1 MESSQQGEL
10 QVKWTPHKARCICC
24 RHRSVCYRAIA
35 AVARSRHLP
44 RPAADFP
51 GRERTGENREERR
64 AMAESNPMWGFPR
77 LRRAATSFPGN
88 LHLVLVLGPSGLLS
102 SAPSPSSSTDL
113 GFRFSQDDFLLKMP
127 VVMLRSVGDLLRYI
141 DEHHLTSDFT
151 AKVEYCQSDWVSSAI
166 ETFAVTVKKIAQH
179 LQGFGAELSETDLP
193 DEANAIEF
201 LLHSHT
207 HRYRQMKD
215 DIRSVLKE
223 GRLLLSNLETVKAS
237 KRDVEAE
244 RDLKS
249 DMDTVQRLLAQ
260 LRDMEEAFDGF
271 FEKHHLKLLQYLQ
284 LLHYEMRFQ
293 QMERVLERIT
303 AKEADIDSVG
313 TTVVQTEQLLMDL
326 EILDANAQEE
336 MARAQVLIL
345 HGHQLAANHHYA
357 LALIVQRCNE
367 LRHRCDL
374 ITAAV
379 RIKRASLTR
388 AQDLLLRLE
397 GALRW
402 CDEGAYLLASQM
414 VDRFQ
419 TREGAQ
425 EALQYLTYHQER
437 APSALKNSQDIVSL
451 ELEAILTPQ
460 LQKQRAVSEE
470 AGRCTN
476 QTHSA
481 GGPEARTPTDLAAL
495 QFSFDLLPGKR
506 AARKNNNQRKI
517 EVMHDFQ
524 GNRSCLYGSTTET
537 DSEAEDNPEQ
547 VTRHLMKE
555 LIATE
560 RIYVDELLSV
570 LLGYRAEM
578 EDPSMSNLL
587 PSALRSQKDVC
598 SATCQR
604 FTSSTA
610 GMTQT
615 HTNSQTHTCTQTH
628 TQAVTDSSFQCFHEN
643 PISFPFPLR
652 LGSSSRICRVAWRH
666 QRGWGLASCNGINR
680 GTSCEVIRH
689 TTSNRTSCV
698 CEQKQKF
705 QVYQRYCQN
714 KPRSELLWRQCSDS
728 TFFKECQKKLDHKLG
743 LDSYL
748 LKPVQR
754 LAKYQLLLKELLKHC
769 TEDLYRCE
777 LQEALDSM
785 LELLK
790 SVNDSMH
797 QIAITGYQ
805 VPTTQI
811 NRSDGVDVY
820 VSGCKIYDTP
830 LCFNIKR
837 FNPHLI
843 YITTFLIDFCRPQPA
858 GPGGAAGGFSVWI
871 SHKRAAVRMKELAR
885 FKPMQRHLFL
895 AVGITENVKGD
906 VKKFEIWYS
915 GREVVY
921 IVQAPTLEV
930 KVAWL
935 TEIRK
940 ILTNQQK
947 NRQDEALTLSDNPLS
962 DSASVM
968 CVSWGGASVGGCSA
982 CLPVPNSSSTTS
994 HSHMNRGEES
1004 IYTSPA
1010 HSEPVVNSPR
1020 RTWPVPAHSVAICE
1034 GLEDWGA
1041 ATDLSNL
1048 SDSDEEDQ
1056 PSPLVAGR
1064 YRVLVESSMAST
1076 DDIIF
1081 NCGDVIQLLHE
1092 EMSGMWMVRNI
1103 NRKEEG
1109 RVLPE
1114 DLHRILGETS

>member
-1 MESSQQGEL
+1 
-10 QVKWTPHKARCICC
+10 
-24 RHRSVCYRAIA
+24 
-35 AVARSRHLP
+35 
-44 RPAADFP
+44 
-51 GRERTGENREERR
+51 
-64 AMAESNPMWGFPR
+64 MAESNPMWGFPR

-151 AKVEYCQSDWVSSAI
+151 AKVEYCQSDWVVLRQAI
-166 ETFAVTVKKIAQH
+166 ETFAVTVKEIAQH

-193 DEANAIEF
+193 GEANAIEF

-207 HRYRQMKD
+207 NRYRQMKD
-215 DIRSVLKE
+215 DIRSVLKD

-237 KRDVEAE
+237 KRDVEVE
-244 RDLKS
+244 RDFKS

-271 FEKHHLKLLQYLQ
+271 FEKHHLKLQQYLQ
-284 LLHYEMRFQ
+284 LLYYEMRFQ
-293 QMERVLERIT
+293 QMEEVLERVT
-303 AKEADIDSVG
+303 TKEMDIASVG
-313 TTVVQTEQLLMDL
+313 TTVVQTEQLLADL
-326 EILDANAQEE
+326 EILDTHAQDE

-367 LRHRCDL
+367 LRHRCDV
-374 ITAAV
+374 ITAAI
-379 RIKRASLTR
+379 RTKRASLIR

-397 GALRW
+397 EALQW

-414 VDRFQ
+414 VDKFQ

-425 EALQYLTYHQER
+425 EALQYLTCHQER

-460 LQKQRAVSEE
+460 LQSQISVVTEKLNSMQSMIRNREQCLKKLADLQVRPIQLVAPRPELEQTLQRCKSPLFSPKHGVDFNVLNSK
-470 AGRCTN
+470 
-476 QTHSA
+476 
-481 GGPEARTPTDLAAL
+481 
-495 QFSFDLLPGKR
+495 FSFDLLPGKR
-506 AARKNNNQRKI
+506 AARKNNNHRKI

-524 GNRSCLYGSTTET
+524 GNRSCLYGSITET
-537 DSEAEDNPEQ
+537 DSEAEENPEQ
-547 VTRHLMKE
+547 VTRHVMKE

-578 EDPSMSNLL
+578 EDPSISNLL
-587 PSALRSQKDVC
+587 PSALRSQKDVLFGNMPEIY
-598 SATCQR
+598 Q
-604 FTSSTA
+604 
-610 GMTQT
+610 
-615 HTNSQTHTCTQTH
+615 
-628 TQAVTDSSFQCFHEN
+628 FH
-643 PISFPFPLR
+643 
-652 LGSSSRICRVAWRH
+652 SRIFLQDLQSCLETPERVGACFL
-666 QRGWGLASCNGINR
+666 QRK
-680 GTSCEVIRH
+680 E
-689 TTSNRTSCV
+689 
-698 CEQKQKF
+698 KF
-705 QVYQRYCQN
+705 QVYKRYCQN
-714 KPRSELLWRQCSDS
+714 KPHSELLWRQCSDS

-754 LAKYQLLLKELLKHC
+754 LAKYQLLLKELLKQC
-769 TEDLYRCE
+769 REERYRCE

-805 VPTTQI
+805 
-811 NRSDGVDVY
+811 GDVSQLGR
-820 VSGCKIYDTP
+820 VVLQGS
-830 LCFNIKR
+830 
-837 FNPHLI
+837 
-843 YITTFLIDFCRPQPA
+843 
-858 GPGGAAGGFSVWI
+858 FSVWI

-895 AVGITENVKGD
+895 YELALLFCKRRDEDNHDRTPYYSFKSCLRMSAVGITENVKGD

-921 IVQAPTLEV
+921 IVQAPTLEI

-940 ILTNQQK
+940 ILTNQQRI
-947 NRQDEALTLSDNPLS
+947 RQDEASLTLSDNPLS

-982 CLPVPNSSSTTS
+982 CLPVPHSSSATS
-994 HSHMNRGEES
+994 HSHRTRGEES
-1004 IYTSPA
+1004 VYTSPA
-1010 HSEPVVNSPR
+1010 HSDPVVNSPR
-1020 RTWPVPAHSVAICE
+1020 RSWPVPAHSVAICE

-1103 NRKEEG
+1103 SRKEEG

-1114 DLHRILGETS
+1114 DLHRILGETC

>member
-1 MESSQQGEL
+1 
-10 QVKWTPHKARCICC
+10 
-24 RHRSVCYRAIA
+24 
-35 AVARSRHLP
+35 
-44 RPAADFP
+44 
-51 GRERTGENREERR
+51 
-64 AMAESNPMWGFPR
+64 MAESNPLRGFPR

-88 LHLVLVLGPSGLLS
+88 LHLVLVLRPTGLLS
-102 SAPSPSSSTDL
+102 TTPSPSSSTDL

-127 VVMLRSVGDLLRYI
+127 VVMLRSVSDLLRYI
-141 DEHHLTSDFT
+141 DENHLASDFT
-151 AKVEYCQSDWVSSAI
+151 AKVEYCQSDWIVLRTAI
-166 ETFAVTVKKIAQH
+166 ETFAVTVKEIAQL
-179 LQGFGAELSETDLP
+179 LQGFGSELSETELP
-193 DEANAIEF
+193 DDANAIEF

-237 KRDVEAE
+237 KRDVEEE
-244 RDLKS
+244 RDIRV

-271 FEKHHLKLLQYLQ
+271 FEKHHLKLQQYLQ
-284 LLHYEMRFQ
+284 LLHYEMSFQ
-293 QMERVLERIT
+293 QMDEVLTRLTDQER
-303 AKEADIDSVG
+303 DIAFVG
-313 TTVVQTEQLLMDL
+313 TTVVQTEQLLRDL
-326 EILDANAQEE
+326 EMLDSRAEEE
-336 MARAQVLIL
+336 MARAQVVIL

-367 LRHRCDL
+367 LRHHCDI
-374 ITAAV
+374 ITTAI
-379 RIKRASLTR
+379 RTKRASLTR
-388 AQDLLLRLE
+388 ARDLLLRLE

-425 EALQYLTYHQER
+425 EALQCLSFHQER
-437 APSALKNSQDIVSL
+437 APSALKNSQDTLSL
-451 ELEAILTPQ
+451 EFEAILTPQ
-460 LQKQRAVSEE
+460 LQSQISMVTEKLHSVQSMIRNRELCLRKLADIQVRPVQLVAPRPEPDQTSQRCKSPLFSPKHGVDFNVLNSK
-470 AGRCTN
+470 
-476 QTHSA
+476 
-481 GGPEARTPTDLAAL
+481 
-495 QFSFDLLPGKR
+495 FSFDLLPGKR
-506 AARKNNNQRKI
+506 AARRNNSQRKI

-524 GNRSCLYGSTTET
+524 GNRSCLYGPTPET

-547 VTRHLMKE
+547 VTRHIMKE

-578 EDPSMSNLL
+578 EDPSVSNLL
-587 PSALRSQKDVC
+587 PCALRSQKDVLFGNMPEIY
-598 SATCQR
+598 Q
-604 FTSSTA
+604 
-610 GMTQT
+610 
-615 HTNSQTHTCTQTH
+615 
-628 TQAVTDSSFQCFHEN
+628 FH
-643 PISFPFPLR
+643 
-652 LGSSSRICRVAWRH
+652 SRIFLQDLQGCLETPERVGACFL
-666 QRGWGLASCNGINR
+666 QRK
-680 GTSCEVIRH
+680 E
-689 TTSNRTSCV
+689 
-698 CEQKQKF
+698 KF
-705 QVYQRYCQN
+705 QVYERYCQN

-728 TFFKECQKKLDHKLG
+728 PFFQECQKKLDHKLG

-754 LAKYQLLLKELLKHC
+754 LTKYQLLLKELLKHC
-769 TEDLYRCE
+769 TEERYRCE
-777 LQEALDSM
+777 LQDALDSM

-805 VPTTQI
+805 GDLSQLGRVVMQ
-811 NRSDGVDVY
+811 
-820 VSGCKIYDTP
+820 
-830 LCFNIKR
+830 
-837 FNPHLI
+837 
-843 YITTFLIDFCRPQPA
+843 
-858 GPGGAAGGFSVWI
+858 GGFSVWI

-895 AVGITENVKGD
+895 YDHALLFCKRRDEDTHDRTPFYSFKSCLRMSAVGITENVKGD

-921 IVQAPTLEV
+921 IVQAPTVEV

-940 ILTNQQK
+940 ILTNQLK
-947 NRQDEALTLSDNPLS
+947 LHQDEVPSFPLSDNPIS
-962 DSASVM
+962 DSASEV

-982 CLPVPNSSSTTS
+982 CLPVPHSSTTTS
-994 HSHMNRGEES
+994 HSHVFRGEES
-1004 IYTSPA
+1004 AHTSPA
-1010 HSEPVVNSPR
+1010 HSDPVVHSPR

-1056 PSPLVAGR
+1056 PAPLVAGR
-1064 YRVLVESSMAST
+1064 YRVMVESSMASS

-1092 EMSGMWMVRNI
+1092 ELSGMWMVRNI
-1103 NRKEEG
+1103 SRGEEG
-1109 RVLPE
+1109 RVLSE
-1114 DLHRILGETS
+1114 DLHRILGETC

>member
-1 MESSQQGEL
+1 
-10 QVKWTPHKARCICC
+10 
-24 RHRSVCYRAIA
+24 
-35 AVARSRHLP
+35 
-44 RPAADFP
+44 
-51 GRERTGENREERR
+51 
-64 AMAESNPMWGFPR
+64 MAESNPLWGFPR

-88 LHLVLVLGPSGLLS
+88 LHLVLVLRPTGLLS
-102 SAPSPSSSTDL
+102 STPSPSSSTDL

-141 DEHHLTSDFT
+141 DENHLTSDFT
-151 AKVEYCQSDWVSSAI
+151 AKVEYCQSDWIVLRTAI
-166 ETFAVTVKKIAQH
+166 ETFAVTVKEIAQL
-179 LQGFGAELSETDLP
+179 LQGFGSELSETELP

-215 DIRSVLKE
+215 DIRNVLKE

-237 KRDVEAE
+237 KRDVEEE
-244 RDLKS
+244 RDIRG

-271 FEKHHLKLLQYLQ
+271 FEKHHLKLQQYLQ
-284 LLHYEMRFQ
+284 LLHYELSFQ
-293 QMERVLERIT
+293 QMDEVLERIT
-303 AKEADIDSVG
+303 DQEKEIAFAG
-313 TTVVQTEQLLMDL
+313 TTMVQTEQLLRDL
-326 EILDANAQEE
+326 ETLDARAQEE
-336 MARAQVLIL
+336 MARAQVVIL

-367 LRHRCDL
+367 LRHHCDV
-374 ITAAV
+374 ITNAI
-379 RIKRASLTR
+379 RTKRSSLAR
-388 AQDLLLRLE
+388 SRDLLLRLE

-414 VDRFQ
+414 VDKFQ

-425 EALQYLTYHQER
+425 EALHYLSCHQER
-437 APSALKNSQDIVSL
+437 APSALKNNQDHLSL
-451 ELEAILTPQ
+451 EFEAILTPQ
-460 LQKQRAVSEE
+460 LQSQISMVTEKLNSMQSMIRNREQCLRRLADVQVRPIQLVAPRPEPDQTSQRCKSPLFSPKHGVDFNVLNSK
-470 AGRCTN
+470 
-476 QTHSA
+476 
-481 GGPEARTPTDLAAL
+481 
-495 QFSFDLLPGKR
+495 FSFDLLPGKR
-506 AARKNNNQRKI
+506 AARKNNSQRKI

-537 DSEAEDNPEQ
+537 ESETEDNPEQ
-547 VTRHLMKE
+547 VTRHIMKE

-587 PSALRSQKDVC
+587 PSALRSQKDVLFGNMPEIY
-598 SATCQR
+598 QL
-604 FTSSTA
+604 
-610 GMTQT
+610 
-615 HTNSQTHTCTQTH
+615 H
-628 TQAVTDSSFQCFHEN
+628 
-643 PISFPFPLR
+643 
-652 LGSSSRICRVAWRH
+652 SRIFLQDLQGCLDTPERVGACFLKRK
-666 QRGWGLASCNGINR
+666 
-680 GTSCEVIRH
+680 E
-689 TTSNRTSCV
+689 
-698 CEQKQKF
+698 KF
-705 QVYQRYCQN
+705 QVYERYCQN

-728 TFFKECQKKLDHKLG
+728 LFFQECQKKLDHKLG

-754 LAKYQLLLKELLKHC
+754 LTKYQLLLKELLKHC
-769 TEDLYRCE
+769 TEVRYRCE
-777 LQEALDSM
+777 LQEALNSM

-805 VPTTQI
+805 GDLSQLGRVVLQ
-811 NRSDGVDVY
+811 
-820 VSGCKIYDTP
+820 
-830 LCFNIKR
+830 
-837 FNPHLI
+837 
-843 YITTFLIDFCRPQPA
+843 
-858 GPGGAAGGFSVWI
+858 GGFSVWI

-895 AVGITENVKGD
+895 YDHALLFCKRRDEDSHDRTPFYSFKSCLRMSAVGITETVKGD

-921 IVQAPTLEV
+921 IVQAPTVEV

-940 ILTNQQK
+940 ILTNQQRL
-947 NRQDEALTLSDNPLS
+947 RQDETPSLPLSDNPLS
-962 DSASVM
+962 DSS
-968 CVSWGGASVGGCSA
+968 SA
-982 CLPVPNSSSTTS
+982 TS
-994 HSHMNRGEES
+994 HSYRHQGEES
-1004 IYTSPA
+1004 VHTSPA
-1010 HSEPVVNSPR
+1010 HSDPVVHSPR

-1041 ATDLSNL
+1041 TDLSNI

-1056 PSPLVAGR
+1056 PAPLVAGR
-1064 YRVLVESSMAST
+1064 YRVMVESSMAST

-1081 NCGDVIQLLHE
+1081 NSGDVIQLLHE
-1092 EMSGMWMVRNI
+1092 EVSGMWMVRNVS
-1103 NRKEEG
+1103 RGEEG

-1114 DLHRILGETS
+1114 DLHRILGETC

>member
-1 MESSQQGEL
+1 
-10 QVKWTPHKARCICC
+10 
-24 RHRSVCYRAIA
+24 
-35 AVARSRHLP
+35 
-44 RPAADFP
+44 
-51 GRERTGENREERR
+51 
-64 AMAESNPMWGFPR
+64 MAESNPFRGFPR

-88 LHLVLVLGPSGLLS
+88 LHLVLVLHPSALLS
-102 SAPSPSSSTDL
+102 STPSPSSSTDL
-113 GFRFSQDDFLLKMP
+113 GFRFSQNDFLLKMP

-141 DEHHLTSDFT
+141 DENHLTSDFT
-151 AKVEYCQSDWVSSAI
+151 AKVEYCQSDWIVLRTAI
-166 ETFAVTVKKIAQH
+166 ETFAVTVKEIAQL
-179 LQGFGAELSETDLP
+179 LQGFGSELSETELP

-237 KRDVEAE
+237 KRDVEEE
-244 RDLKS
+244 REIEA

-271 FEKHHLKLLQYLQ
+271 FEKHHLKLQQYLQ
-284 LLHYEMRFQ
+284 LLHYEISFQ
-293 QMERVLERIT
+293 QMEEVLERLS
-303 AKEADIDSVG
+303 AQEKDIASLG
-313 TTVVQTEQLLMDL
+313 TTVIQTEQLLKDL
-326 EILDANAQEE
+326 ETLDKHAQEE
-336 MARAQVLIL
+336 MTRAQVVIL

-357 LALIVQRCNE
+357 LALIIQRCNE
-367 LRHRCDL
+367 LRHLCDV
-374 ITAAV
+374 ITTAI
-379 RIKRASLTR
+379 RTKRASLSRTR
-388 AQDLLLRLE
+388 DLLLRLE
-397 GALRW
+397 EALRW

-414 VDRFQ
+414 VDKFQ

-425 EALQYLTYHQER
+425 EALQYLSFHQEM
-437 APSALKNSQDIVSL
+437 APTALKNCQDILSL
-451 ELEAILTPQ
+451 EFEALLTPQ
-460 LQKQRAVSEE
+460 LQSQISIVTGKLRSVQAMIRNREQCLRKLADVQVRPIQLVAPRPEPDQTPQRCKSPLFSPKHGVDFNVLNSK
-470 AGRCTN
+470 
-476 QTHSA
+476 
-481 GGPEARTPTDLAAL
+481 
-495 QFSFDLLPGKR
+495 FSFDLLPGKR
-506 AARKNNNQRKI
+506 AARKNNSQRKI
-517 EVMHDFQ
+517 EVMHDYQ
-524 GNRSCLYGSTTET
+524 GNRSCLYGPNPET

-547 VTRHLMKE
+547 VTRHIMKE

-587 PSALRSQKDVC
+587 PSALRCQKDVLFGNMPEIY
-598 SATCQR
+598 Q
-604 FTSSTA
+604 
-610 GMTQT
+610 
-615 HTNSQTHTCTQTH
+615 
-628 TQAVTDSSFQCFHEN
+628 FH
-643 PISFPFPLR
+643 
-652 LGSSSRICRVAWRH
+652 SRIFLQDLQGCLETPERVGACFL
-666 QRGWGLASCNGINR
+666 QRK
-680 GTSCEVIRH
+680 E
-689 TTSNRTSCV
+689 
-698 CEQKQKF
+698 KF
-705 QVYQRYCQN
+705 QVYERYCQN

-728 TFFKECQKKLDHKLG
+728 PFFQECQKKLDHKLG

-754 LAKYQLLLKELLKHC
+754 LTKYQLLLKELFKHC
-769 TEDLYRCE
+769 TEAQYRCE

-805 VPTTQI
+805 GDLSQLGRVVMQ
-811 NRSDGVDVY
+811 
-820 VSGCKIYDTP
+820 
-830 LCFNIKR
+830 
-837 FNPHLI
+837 
-843 YITTFLIDFCRPQPA
+843 
-858 GPGGAAGGFSVWI
+858 GGFSVWI

-895 AVGITENVKGD
+895 YEHALLFCKRRDEDNHDRTPFYSFKSCLRMSAVGITENVKGE

-921 IVQAPTLEV
+921 IVQAPTLEI

-947 NRQDEALTLSDNPLS
+947 LCQDEAPLLSDNALS
-962 DSASVM
+962 DSASEM
-968 CVSWGGASVGGCSA
+968 CVSWGGVSVGGCSA
-982 CLPVPNSSSTTS
+982 CLPVPHSSSTTS
-994 HSHMNRGEES
+994 HSHRFQGEES
-1004 IYTSPA
+1004 IHTSPA
-1010 HSEPVVNSPR
+1010 HSDPVVHSPR
-1020 RTWPVPAHSVAICE
+1020 PSWPVPAHTVAVCE
-1034 GLEDWGA
+1034 GLEDWG

-1056 PSPLVAGR
+1056 PAPLVAGR
-1064 YRVLVESSMAST
+1064 YRVMVESSMAST

-1092 EMSGMWMVRNI
+1092 DSSGMWRVRNVS
-1103 NRKEEG
+1103 RGEEG

-1114 DLHRILGETS
+1114 DLHRILGETC

>member
-1 MESSQQGEL
+1 
-10 QVKWTPHKARCICC
+10 
-24 RHRSVCYRAIA
+24 
-35 AVARSRHLP
+35 
-44 RPAADFP
+44 
-51 GRERTGENREERR
+51 
-64 AMAESNPMWGFPR
+64 MAESNPMWGFPR

-151 AKVEYCQSDWVSSAI
+151 AKVEYCQSDWVVLRQAI
-166 ETFAVTVKKIAQH
+166 ETFAVTVKEIAQH

-193 DEANAIEF
+193 GEANAIEF

-207 HRYRQMKD
+207 NRYRQMKD
-215 DIRSVLKE
+215 DIRSVLKD

-237 KRDVEAE
+237 KRDVEVE
-244 RDLKS
+244 RDFKS

-271 FEKHHLKLLQYLQ
+271 FEKHHLKLQQYLQ
-284 LLHYEMRFQ
+284 LLYYEMRFQ
-293 QMERVLERIT
+293 QMEEVLERVT
-303 AKEADIDSVG
+303 TKEMDIASVG
-313 TTVVQTEQLLMDL
+313 TTVVQTEQLLADL
-326 EILDANAQEE
+326 EILDTHAQDE

-367 LRHRCDL
+367 LRHRCDV
-374 ITAAV
+374 ITAAI
-379 RIKRASLTR
+379 RTKRASLIR

-397 GALRW
+397 EALQW

-414 VDRFQ
+414 VDKFQ

-425 EALQYLTYHQER
+425 EALQYLTCHQER

-460 LQKQRAVSEE
+460 LQSQISVVTEKLNSMQSMIRNREQCLKKLADLQVRPIQLVAPRPELEQTLQRCKSPLFSPKHGVDFNVLNSK
-470 AGRCTN
+470 
-476 QTHSA
+476 
-481 GGPEARTPTDLAAL
+481 
-495 QFSFDLLPGKR
+495 FSFDLLPGKR
-506 AARKNNNQRKI
+506 AARKNNNHRKI

-524 GNRSCLYGSTTET
+524 GNRSCLYGSITET
-537 DSEAEDNPEQ
+537 DSEAEENPEQ
-547 VTRHLMKE
+547 VTRHVMKE

-578 EDPSMSNLL
+578 EDPSISNLL
-587 PSALRSQKDVC
+587 PSALRSQKDVLFGNMPEIY
-598 SATCQR
+598 Q
-604 FTSSTA
+604 
-610 GMTQT
+610 
-615 HTNSQTHTCTQTH
+615 
-628 TQAVTDSSFQCFHEN
+628 FH
-643 PISFPFPLR
+643 
-652 LGSSSRICRVAWRH
+652 SRIFLQDLQSCLETPERVGACFL
-666 QRGWGLASCNGINR
+666 QRK
-680 GTSCEVIRH
+680 E
-689 TTSNRTSCV
+689 
-698 CEQKQKF
+698 KF
-705 QVYQRYCQN
+705 QVYKRYCQN
-714 KPRSELLWRQCSDS
+714 KPHSELLWRQCSDS

-754 LAKYQLLLKELLKHC
+754 LAKYQLLLKELLKQC
-769 TEDLYRCE
+769 REERYRCE

-805 VPTTQI
+805 
-811 NRSDGVDVY
+811 GDVSQLGR
-820 VSGCKIYDTP
+820 VVLQGS
-830 LCFNIKR
+830 
-837 FNPHLI
+837 
-843 YITTFLIDFCRPQPA
+843 
-858 GPGGAAGGFSVWI
+858 FSVWI

-895 AVGITENVKGD
+895 YELALLFCKRRDEDNHDRTPYYSFKSCLRMSAVGITENVKGD

-921 IVQAPTLEV
+921 IVQAPTLEI

-940 ILTNQQK
+940 ILTNQQRI
-947 NRQDEALTLSDNPLS
+947 RQ
-962 DSASVM
+962 V
-968 CVSWGGASVGGCSA
+968 
-982 CLPVPNSSSTTS
+982 
-994 HSHMNRGEES
+994 H
-1004 IYTSPA
+1004 
-1010 HSEPVVNSPR
+1010 
-1020 RTWPVPAHSVAICE
+1020 
-1034 GLEDWGA
+1034 
-1041 ATDLSNL
+1041 
-1048 SDSDEEDQ
+1048 Q
-1056 PSPLVAGR
+1056 
-1064 YRVLVESSMAST
+1064 
-1076 DDIIF
+1076 
-1081 NCGDVIQLLHE
+1081 
-1092 EMSGMWMVRNI
+1092 
-1103 NRKEEG
+1103 
-1109 RVLPE
+1109 
-1114 DLHRILGETS
+1114 

>member
-1 MESSQQGEL
+1 
-10 QVKWTPHKARCICC
+10 
-24 RHRSVCYRAIA
+24 
-35 AVARSRHLP
+35 
-44 RPAADFP
+44 
-51 GRERTGENREERR
+51 
-64 AMAESNPMWGFPR
+64 MAESNPLRGFPR

-88 LHLVLVLGPSGLLS
+88 LHLVLVLHPSGLLS

-141 DEHHLTSDFT
+141 DENHLTSDFT
-151 AKVEYCQSDWVSSAI
+151 AKVEYCQSDWIVLRTAI
-166 ETFAVTVKKIAQH
+166 ETFAVTVKEIAQL
-179 LQGFGAELSETDLP
+179 LQGFGSELSETELP
-193 DEANAIEF
+193 DEASAIEF

-237 KRDVEAE
+237 KRDVEEE

-249 DMDTVQRLLAQ
+249 DMDTVQRLLTQ

-271 FEKHHLKLLQYLQ
+271 FEKHHLKMQQYLQ
-284 LLHYEMRFQ
+284 LLHYEMSFQ
-293 QMERVLERIT
+293 QMEEVLERIT
-303 AKEADIDSVG
+303 NQEMGIASVG
-313 TTVVQTEQLLMDL
+313 TTVVQTEQLLTDL
-326 EILDANAQEE
+326 AMLDTHAQEE
-336 MARAQVLIL
+336 MARAQVVIL
-345 HGHQLAANHHYA
+345 HGHQMATNHHYA
-357 LALIVQRCNE
+357 LALIIQRCNE
-367 LRHRCDL
+367 LRHRCDI
-374 ITAAV
+374 ITTAI
-379 RIKRASLTR
+379 RTKRASLTR
-388 AQDLLLRLE
+388 ARDLLLRLE

-414 VDRFQ
+414 VDKFQ

-425 EALQYLTYHQER
+425 EALQYLSFHQER
-437 APSALKNSQDIVSL
+437 APSALKNSQDILSL

-460 LQKQRAVSEE
+460 LQSQISIVTEKLNSMQSMIRNREQCLKKLADVQVRPIQLVAPRPEPDHTSQRCKSPLFSPKHGVDFNVLNSK
-470 AGRCTN
+470 
-476 QTHSA
+476 
-481 GGPEARTPTDLAAL
+481 
-495 QFSFDLLPGKR
+495 FSFDLLPGKR
-506 AARKNNNQRKI
+506 AARRNNSQRKI

-524 GNRSCLYGSTTET
+524 GNCSSLYGSTTET

-547 VTRHLMKE
+547 VTRHIMKE

-587 PSALRSQKDVC
+587 PSALRSQKDVLFGNMPEIY
-598 SATCQR
+598 Q
-604 FTSSTA
+604 
-610 GMTQT
+610 
-615 HTNSQTHTCTQTH
+615 
-628 TQAVTDSSFQCFHEN
+628 FH
-643 PISFPFPLR
+643 
-652 LGSSSRICRVAWRH
+652 SRIFLQDLQGCLETPERVGACFL
-666 QRGWGLASCNGINR
+666 QR
-680 GTSCEVIRH
+680 
-689 TTSNRTSCV
+689 
-698 CEQKQKF
+698 KKKF
-705 QVYQRYCQN
+705 QVYERYCQN

-728 TFFKECQKKLDHKLG
+728 PFFQECQNKLDHKLG
-743 LDSYL
+743 LNSYL

-754 LAKYQLLLKELLKHC
+754 LTKYQLLLKELLKHC
-769 TEDLYRCE
+769 TEEQYRYE
-777 LQEALDSM
+777 LQEALNSM

-805 VPTTQI
+805 GDLSQLGRVVMQ
-811 NRSDGVDVY
+811 
-820 VSGCKIYDTP
+820 
-830 LCFNIKR
+830 
-837 FNPHLI
+837 
-843 YITTFLIDFCRPQPA
+843 
-858 GPGGAAGGFSVWI
+858 GGFSVWI

-895 AVGITENVKGD
+895 YDLALLFCKRRDDDTYDRTPFYSFKSCLRMSAVGITENVKGD

-947 NRQDEALTLSDNPLS
+947 MRQDETPLSDNPPS
-962 DSASVM
+962 DSASEM

-982 CLPVPNSSSTTS
+982 CLPVPHSSSATN
-994 HSHMNRGEES
+994 HSHRLRWEES
-1004 IYTSPA
+1004 IHTSPA
-1010 HSEPVVNSPR
+1010 HSEPVVNSPQ

-1056 PSPLVAGR
+1056 PAPLVVGR
-1064 YRVLVESSMAST
+1064 YRVMVESSMASM

-1092 EMSGMWMVRNI
+1092 ELSGMWMVKNI
-1103 NRKEEG
+1103 SRGEEG
-1109 RVLPE
+1109 RVLSE
-1114 DLHRILGETS
+1114 DLHRILGETC